1 MLTRLTIFA
10 TLLFSCASLHAQVTA
25 VKAGKLVD
33 TESGTVL
40 TNQIILIRDGKID
53 AVGPNLSIPTGA
65 NVLDLSGMT
74 VLPGLIDC
82 HTHLTDSYT
91 DADPLSEL
99 RKSAAID
106 AFASIPNAKS
116 TLLAGFT
123 TVRDMGTY
131 RALVDVAL
139 RDAINRGDVVGPR
152 MYVAGAYVTITGGAG
167 AITGFDPGLT
177 LPLELHFGEANSPWE
192 VRQRVR
198 ALANH
203 GVDVIK
209 VLATGAVLTHNSNVK
224 STEFTPEEL
233 SAAVDEAQHF
243 GLRVAAHAHSAAGI
257 KNAVRAGA
265 ASIEHGSLADDE
277 ARQLMKEHG
286 TYLVPTL
293 EVDECIL
300 DAHEPPDFIEHAK
313 LIAKEQREN
322 FHKAVLAG
330 VKIAFGTDISVCPF
344 GTDGREF
351 GLMVQGGMTPMHA
364 IQAATVNAADL
375 IGVSEKI
382 GSIKPGKYADIV
394 AVKDDPLQ
402 DIRVLEKVNFVMKE
416 GRVYKQE

>member
-1 MLTRLTIFA
+1 MATRLGIVA
-10 TLLFSCASLHAQVTA
+10 ALLLCCTSLQSQVTA
-25 VKAGKLVD
+25 IKAGRLVD

-40 TNQIILIRDGKID
+40 TNQIILIKDGKID
-53 AVGPNLSIPTGA
+53 AVGANLSIPPDA

-82 HTHLTDSYT
+82 HTHLTDSYV
-91 DADPLSEL
+91 DSDPLSEL

-106 AFASIPNAKS
+106 AFASIPNAKA

-152 MYVAGAYVTITGGAG
+152 MYVSGAYITITGGAG

-192 VRQRVR
+192 VRERIR
-198 ALANH
+198 SLANH

-233 SAAVDEAQHF
+233 SAAVDEARHF
-243 GLRVAAHAHSAAGI
+243 GLRVAAHAHSAEGI
-257 KNAVRAGA
+257 KNAVRAGV

-313 LIAKEQREN
+313 LVAKEQREN

-364 IQAATVNAADL
+364 IQAATVSAADL
-375 IGVSEKI
+375 IGVSSKI
-382 GSIKPGKYADIV
+382 GSITPGKYADIV
-394 AVKDDPLQ
+394 AVKDDPLR
-402 DIRVLEKVNFVMKE
+402 DVRVLEKVNFVMKE

>member
-40 TNQIILIRDGKID
+40 NSQIILIKDGKID